1 MGFLPPVCRIATV
14 IMYLSDVEEG
24 GETLFPNARLP
35 GMKTSS
41 VRYCCYVQART
52 RSRIVCSERFNL
64 RLTPGNETRR
74 EGSGL
79 FKNAVRRNRLHYF
92 CGLDA
97 LMLHGGLESL
107 RQLRHIRTFIEYL
120 VIRRPESSHTNPF

>member
-35 GMKTSS
+35 GMKTPS

-52 RSRIVCSERFNL
+52 KSRIFCSERL
-64 RLTPGNETRR
+64 ESRLTPANKIRNRTENPLGRGFWNVQERR
-74 EGSGL
+74 EAKP
-79 FKNAVRRNRLHYF
+79 FAFAVLTR
-92 CGLDA
+92 
-97 LMLHGGLESL
+97 
-107 RQLRHIRTFIEYL
+107 
-120 VIRRPESSHTNPF
+120 